1 MLLLVLGTVLL
12 AGCEKGAVK
21 RVNTPP
27 INLSAEV
34 ERAKAENKLLI
45 LEFTG
50 SDWCAPCILFDRRV
64 RSQPEFQ
71 AYAASN
77 LVWVEIDSPEKTKL
91 PPQTEA
97 TNRLLKAQFEI
108 DPLPAFIA
116 LDHDGKEIWRLPAK
130 GDPDPAVSLVPKRF
144 IDQLEAV
151 RKKNG

>member
-1 MLLLVLGTVLL
+1 MLLLALGTVLL

-116 LDHDGKEIWRLPAK
+116 LDHDGADDLGNRRLRAQHP
-130 GDPDPAVSLVPKRF
+130 
-144 IDQLEAV
+144 
-151 RKKNG
+151 